1 MSSQPR
7 KIAVVTGANHGI
19 GFETAVGMAE
29 AGYYVIMA
37 CRNRVKA
44 ESARASI
51 IERLPSAS
59 LDVMVIDLG
68 DLASVR
74 AFARDFR
81 ATYTHLDVLINN
93 AGILLYSAQQNG
105 DGIELQFATNHL
117 GHFLL
122 TALLVDLMPDD
133 PASRIV
139 ALSSVAH
146 KGASIHFDDLT
157 CGGKGGT
164 AYGQSKL
171 ACLLFA
177 DELNRLLQAAGSK
190 IKALAVHPGGTDSGL
205 FEEMN
210 TLQYYTF
217 RVLSPFIAHSNA
229 SAAKP
234 TLRAALEPGVAGG
247 DYYGPTGI
255 MELGGS
261 IGPAKR
267 DPITGDGNVAKRL
280 WELSEELTGQAFNPA
295 EPDGLGSHGI
305 TASSTDKT
313 S

>member
-1 MSSQPR
+1 MTAQR
-7 KIAVVTGANHGI
+7 RGITIVTGANHGI
-19 GFETAVGMAE
+19 GYETAVGMAE
-29 AGYYVIMA
+29 AGYHVIMA
-37 CRNRVKA
+37 CRNKAKA

-51 IERLPSAS
+51 IKRLPSAS
-59 LDVMVIDLG
+59 LDIMVIDLG
-68 DLASVR
+68 DFTSVQ

-93 AGILLYSAQQNG
+93 AGILLYSAQTNG
-105 DGIELQFATNHL
+105 DGIEQQFATNHL

-146 KGASIHFDDLT
+146 KSASIDFNDLT
-157 CGGKGGT
+157 CGGNGGT

-177 DELNRLLQAAGSK
+177 DELNRRLQATDSK
-190 IKALAVHPGGTDSGL
+190 IKALAVHPGGSDSGL
-205 FEEMN
+205 FEEMSV
-210 TLQYYTF
+210 LQYYTLKA
-217 RVLSPFIAHSNA
+217 LSPFITHSNA

-234 TLRAALEPGVAGG
+234 ALHAALALNVAGG
-247 DYYGPTGI
+247 GYYGPTGF
-255 MELGGS
+255 MELRGRVGA
-261 IGPAKR
+261 AKR
-267 DPITGDGNVAKRL
+267 DPITEDGKTAKRL
-280 WELSEELTGQAFNPA
+280 WELSEKLTGQTFNP
-295 EPDGLGSHGI
+295 
-305 TASSTDKT
+305 TSSRDNP